1 MNDFPDL
8 HYRLHIEPD
17 LMQFT
22 FKGHVEIRFQ
32 PAVALD
38 KLRLNCLGLDIE
50 DCQVQGNDRPVAAE
64 FELAEADE
72 QLLINL
78 SEPVMGPLTITIDY
92 HGPISAGMAGFY
104 RSGYGVDGQVRP
116 LAITQFQESDA
127 RRAFPCVDHPRH
139 KATFSI
145 ALVVAREQ
153 IAISNGAVIEETLLP
168 DGRKKVVFA
177 DTPRMSTYL
186 LFLGVGEFESVVDAE
201 DSRVRLAAA
210 PGVSRFGTLGLAFG
224 RQSLQ
229 FCERYFDI
237 PYPLDKMDLIAI
249 PDFAFGAME
258 NWGAITFRENLLLDY
273 PETTSQEGR
282 ERICEVIAHEVT
294 HQWFGNLV
302 TPEDWRFLWLNE
314 SFATYFGYGIVDH
327 YYPEWGIWEKFVL
340 GQTNGA
346 LERDALLETLPIE
359 IPGGEHMVINTATAP
374 IIYSKGGSILR
385 QIRDY
390 IGDQSFQSGLQHYL
404 RSHAYDC
411 AGSREFWAA
420 FETVADAP
428 VSDIMRAWVEQP
440 GHPMVT
446 VEHRDGQLQL
456 TQQRFSFQPHTDESL
471 WPIPVSLRLFEPDG
485 TQRRQRIL
493 LKEARQS
500 IAIGASC
507 VVKVN
512 DGQAGFYRV
521 AYADPVQRAA
531 LGPLVRG
538 GILSP
543 IDRWG
548 LQNDLFAMVRA
559 GRESLGVY
567 LKFLNWYDR
576 EEAFMPLASIDQ
588 HLRYAHLVAG
598 GGRGGR
604 LAEAGR
610 DLTSRVLAAIGFAPV
625 QDEPHAI
632 AAVRDQFIFS
642 AVVYGAEE
650 AAVFVQAAAGRSDLH
665 PDILKGVWQA
675 DAFLNGGEALAR
687 MIDRLEASASEH
699 ERLVLLAAM
708 GCFRDPAVLAQARDY
723 VLANVPDRNRF
734 IPLAAMGSNPYAVG
748 DLWEWFVNAQAQLA
762 DFHPLLRER
771 VIAAVIPVAGMNNP
785 DAVQAFFD
793 AYLADYPQA
802 GDVVRLSL
810 EKLAIN
816 LKFAAAV
823 AALP

>member
-8 HYRLHIEPD
+8 HYRLEIEPD

-22 FKGHVEIRFQ
+22 FKGRLEMKLRS
-32 PAVALD
+32 AVALD
-38 KLRLNCLGLDIE
+38 QLRLNCLGLDID
-50 DCQVQGNDRPVAAE
+50 DCRVQGNIRPVAAE
-64 FELAEADE
+64 YELAEADE
-72 QLLINL
+72 QLLIGL
-78 SEPVMGPLTITIDY
+78 AEPVLGPLTISIDY
-92 HGPISAGMAGFY
+92 HGPISDGMAGFY
-104 RSGYGVDGQVRP
+104 RSGYSVDGQMRP

-127 RRAFPCVDHPRH
+127 RRAFPCLDHPRH

-145 ALVVAREQ
+145 TLVVARDQ
-153 IAISNGAVIEETLLP
+153 VALSNAAVSEEIQLP

-186 LFLGVGEFESVVDAE
+186 LFFGVGEFESVVDEA
-201 DSRVRLAAA
+201 DPRVRLAAA
-210 PGVSRFGTLGLAFG
+210 PGATRFGALGLAFG

-229 FCERYFDI
+229 FCERYFGI

-258 NWGAITFRENLLLDY
+258 NWGAITFRENLLLDD
-273 PETTSQEGR
+273 PATTSQEGR
-282 ERICEVIAHEVT
+282 ERICEVIAHEIT

-302 TPEDWRFLWLNE
+302 TPADWRFLWLNE

-340 GQTNGA
+340 GQTDGA
-346 LERDALLETLPIE
+346 LERDALLETFPIE

-385 QIRDY
+385 QIQDY
-390 IGDQSFQSGLQHYL
+390 IGDQNFQSGLQHYL
-404 RSHAYDC
+404 KNHAYAC

-420 FETVADAP
+420 FEMVSDAP
-428 VSDIMRAWVEQP
+428 VNDIMRAWVEQP
-440 GHPMVT
+440 GHPLVT
-446 VEHRDGQLQL
+446 VAHRDGQLEL
-456 TQQRFSFQPHTDESL
+456 TQQRFSFQPHTDEAL

-485 TQRRQRIL
+485 NQRRQRVL

-500 IAIGASC
+500 VAIGASC

-512 DGQAGFYRV
+512 DGQTGFYRV

-567 LKFLNWYDR
+567 LKFLSWYDR
-576 EEAFMPLASIDQ
+576 EAAFMPLVSIDQ
-588 HLRYAHLVAG
+588 HLRYAQLVAG
-598 GGRGGR
+598 GGKVARV
-604 LAEAGR
+604 AEAGH

-632 AAVRDQFIFS
+632 AALRDQFIFS
-642 AVVYGAEE
+642 AVVYGVE
-650 AAVFVQAAAGRSDLH
+650 AAKAFVQEVAGRSDLH
-665 PDILKGVWQA
+665 PDVLKGVWQA
-675 DAFLNGGEALAR
+675 DAFMNGGVALAR
-687 MIDRLEASASEH
+687 MIDRLEASDSEH
-699 ERLVLLAAM
+699 ERLVMLSAM
-708 GCFRDPAVLAQARDY
+708 GCFRDPAVLAEARDY

-771 VIAAVIPVAGMNNP
+771 VLAAVIPVAGMNNP
-785 DAVQAFFD
+785 DAVSAFFD
-793 AYLADYPQA
+793 AYLTDHPQA
-802 GDVVRLSL
+802 ADVVRLSL

-816 LKFAAAV
+816 LKFAAA
-823 AALP
+823 ASALP